1 MNIKNK
7 LIAAASAY
15 DRRRANKPGYNI
27 YALAQYF
34 TRIDEVLTDIDAGA
48 TPRAAL
54 LAAFSDRLLDA
65 LLVGI
70 GEPKHVKEE
79 KQSGWSYQPAAR

>member
-15 DRRRANKPGYNI
+15 DRRRANKPG
-27 YALAQYF
+27 
-34 TRIDEVLTDIDAGA
+34 
-48 TPRAAL
+48 
-54 LAAFSDRLLDA
+54 S
-65 LLVGI
+65 
-70 GEPKHVKEE
+70 KHVKEE

>member
-1 MNIKNK
+1 MPLKNK

-15 DRRRANKPGYNI
+15 DRRRTTKPGYNI

-34 TRIDEVLTDIDAGA
+34 ARIDEVLADIDAGA

-70 GEPKHVKEE
+70 GEQKHAKEE
-79 KQSGWSYQPAAR
+79 KTAAWSYQPAAR